1 MRTFSSVALAATLLA
16 AGLTA
21 QLPNGVVAGE
31 STAWSQFVAEHGS
44 GWRVDWNK
52 STGTPEAVWG
62 PGLDLGAGPLV
73 DVNAARPHAEATLR
87 RFADLLKTGD
97 STFVEV
103 IGEKVER
110 VNIFV
115 YQQRFRGLDVIDG
128 RADVR
133 IHDNGV
139 LSLFGT
145 QAFQL
150 GKSFSTD
157 PAIAKHEARL
167 IALGQLEIEQEI
179 ALVPQVDRDRLVV
192 WADSLKNNSPVRLAW
207 EIRVSAPDQRKI
219 GRAYVDAKT
228 GAFIQYRTDLHEC
241 FHNGCEHADRQVA
254 QAKADL
260 EGFHVEVIPDPNPNP
275 NSLVVGGKVQAWT
288 NRTIGATGPLTNAPM
303 RNFAVGSTFT
313 DANGDFT
320 LPGSSATVTLTFRGR
335 YAGAQTLVQG
345 TKFTRT
351 VTLTGTSNTI
361 QVYTSGVGAQDFA
374 QSSIYYWLNGAME
387 FIIGEIGNRT
397 QLTRLKG
404 VTARVNVNSS
414 CNATYSGYNTNFYNE
429 STTCNNTGFSS
440 VVVHEWGHGL
450 DDSFGGIARGQMQE
464 GLADTVSLMM
474 LDSPIIGDKF
484 FKARTPNYVR
494 IGTNTKTWPPTG
506 GVHAQGEVWMGFCW
520 DAKLELQTALGSA
533 AGLAQMRKLFSGVFV
548 PDPRTQQAAAREVAL
563 LDDNDG
569 NLNNGTP
576 NCVAILRALTK
587 RRIPNPIS
595 GCAGGP
601 SPGRYTT
608 FGMGC
613 PGSGQGGGGP
623 ICGGAN
629 TMGGTL
635 RALSRQPNRF
645 AMEVTATTSTRT
657 IRGCQVFTR
666 IVTGTSASASVSLHL
681 QDSAGKPQPNPV
693 RTGSMNIT
701 GATAGWH
708 SLVFSSP
715 VTLPAGQ
722 KCFIVYGGP
731 TQLNTNLPALA
742 AGPRPNYYWRRPG
755 TLPWA
760 GPFTALSWSFRIN
773 CGGGGGG
780 GAVPV
785 LSNQGVPE
793 ITKSFDLRIAAAK
806 ATAPALFTFGASRTQ
821 WGAFG
826 LPLDLSPFGA
836 SGCSVLASID
846 AAVSVNTTATGN
858 ASTTV
863 NVPNI
868 PALVG
873 GKFYN
878 QGLIF
883 DSHNSLGV
891 VVTNGGEG
899 TVGRP

>member
-1 MRTFSSVALAATLLA
+1 MLGAGILA
-16 AGLTA
+16 AGATA
-21 QLPNGVVAGE
+21 QIPDGTSPADQ
-31 STAWSQFVAEHGS
+31 SAWTQFVAEHGA
-44 GWRVDWNK
+44 GWQVDWNK

-62 PGLDLGAGPLV
+62 PGLDLGAGPLAN
-73 DVNAARPHAEATLR
+73 VNAARPHAEATLR
-87 RFADLLKTGD
+87 RYADLLKTGD

-260 EGFHVEVIPDPNPNP
+260 EGFHVEVISDPNPNP

-361 QVYTSGVGAQDFA
+361 QIYTSGVGMQDFA
-374 QSSIYYWLNGAME
+374 QSTIYYWLNGAME

-404 VTARVNVNSS
+404 VTARVNVNAS
-414 CNATYSGYNTNFYNE
+414 CNATYGGYNTNFYNE
-429 STTCNNTGFSS
+429 STTCNNTGYSS

-474 LDSPIIGDKF
+474 LNNPIIGDKF
-484 FKARTPNYVR
+484 FKSRTPNYIR
-494 IGTNTKTWPPTG
+494 IGTNTKTWPPLG
-506 GVHAQGEVWMGFCW
+506 GVHSQGEVWMGFCW

-576 NCVAILRALTK
+576 NCVALIKALTK

-601 SPGRYTT
+601 SPGRYVT
-608 FGMGC
+608 FGTGC

-623 ICGGAN
+623 VCGGAN
-629 TMGGTL
+629 TTGGAL
-635 RALSRQPNRF
+635 RGLTGNSNTFAL
-645 AMEVTATTSTRT
+645 EVAATRT
-657 IRGCQVFTR
+657 NRTVTGFQIWTR
-666 IVTGTSASASVSLHL
+666 MRSGASAAVPVALHLADRAGKPVVGAARTGTMRVTGTAAAWQSVTFSPITIP
-681 QDSAGKPQPNPV
+681 AGAKFFVTYGHTLARATDLP
-693 RTGSMNIT
+693 IL
-701 GATAGWH
+701 TAGTSAIHYWH
-708 SLVFSSP
+708 S
-715 VTLPAGQ
+715 
-722 KCFIVYGGP
+722 P
-731 TQLNTNLPALA
+731 TTTAWN
-742 AGPRPNYYWRRPG
+742 
-755 TLPWA
+755 
-760 GPFTALSWSFRIN
+760 GPFTTQRWSYRVN
-773 CGGGGGG
+773 CGGGSG
-780 GAVPV
+780 GAIPV
-785 LSNQGVPE
+785 LSNAGVPE
-793 ITKSFDLRIAAAK
+793 IGRSFTLRIAAAK
-806 ATAPALFTFGASRTQ
+806 ASAPVLFSFGGSRTV
-821 WGAFG
+821 WGPFR
-826 LPLDLSPFGA
+826 LPLDLAPFGA
-836 SGCSVLASID
+836 RGCNILCSID
-846 AAVSVNTTATGN
+846 ASVRTNSSSTG
-858 ASTTV
+858 AAATTV
-863 NVPNI
+863 RVPNI

-873 GKFYN
+873 GVFYN
-878 QGLIF
+878 QGLVF
-883 DSHNSLGV
+883 DSANSLGI
-891 VVTNGGEG
+891 VVTNAGQG